1 MMILGDWCLFQ
12 RLRKVAWLELE
23 REELANGKR
32 GLELTSMALTNLR
45 YPHHLTDFSASASY
59 FISATLRL

>member
-1 MMILGDWCLFQ
+1 MILGDWCLFQ
-12 RLRKVAWLELE
+12 PLRKVAWLELE
-23 REELANGKR
+23 TEELANGKR

-45 YPHHLTDFSASASY
+45 YPHHLRGSASASY